1 MPAQQSPPSSALVLV
16 TGQIW
21 EMPNSSL
28 RIGLI
33 GKTLVHYKHYKGTCP
48 RASLSLA
55 SKTVLSEYLVK
66 NKAVL
71 AAPQPATRTRTR
83 TSSRTV
89 TA

>member
-1 MPAQQSPPSSALVLV
+1 MPAPKSLPAPELVLV
-16 TGQIW
+16 TGQVW

-55 SKTVLSEYLVK
+55 RKAALADYLVK

-71 AAPQPATRTRTR
+71 APEAARPA
-83 TSSRTV
+83 SRTV
-89 TA
+89 RA

>member
-1 MPAQQSPPSSALVLV
+1 MPVQQSPPSSALVLA

-55 SKTVLSEYLVK
+55 S
-66 NKAVL
+66 
-71 AAPQPATRTRTR
+71 
-83 TSSRTV
+83 
-89 TA
+89 